1 MSSNCF
7 FFTRPFICTA
17 ERRRHLCTR
26 MILTSWMHRLVLVQ
40 VFKKCTE
47 IYYESTRAHK
57 RYPYCC
63 PSLCFAKSKSSW
75 ARAHFIWAA
84 LKLVNGTITPSLWPT
99 INVLRGGE
107 QSRDGAFLQ
116 IQPFSFQTHFLS
128 HHWFLVVAVTGKVK
142 AAKSGRG
149 GRPCPV
155 RTMYT
160 YSFRPF
166 AGEWCVC
173 GKLVQRYSIVWRTY
187 VSTLRLCSDTA
198 WLFLIDL
205 TASSDIVQWNLST
218 MVTV

>member
-1 MSSNCF
+1 MHCWEEEALVHPHDLDFMNAPTGS
-7 FFTRPFICTA
+7 CTGLQ
-17 ERRRHLCTR
+17 EVHWHLPWKHTCTQEVP
-26 MILTSWMHRLVLVQ
+26 ILLSIYVFCEKQ
-40 VFKKCTE
+40 VV
-47 IYYESTRAHK
+47 
-57 RYPYCC
+57 
-63 PSLCFAKSKSSW
+63 W
-75 ARAHFIWAA
+75 ARAHFVWAA
-84 LKLVNGTITPSLWPT
+84 LKLVNGTISPSLWPT

-116 IQPFSFQTHFLS
+116 IQPFSFQTHLLS

-160 YSFRPF
+160 YSFRAF

-173 GKLVQRYSIVWRTY
+173 GKLVQRYSIVWRTS

-205 TASSDIVQWNLST
+205 TASSDIVQWNLSK